1 MKFAELAKYLERLE
15 KTSSRIEITKILA
28 ELFKKS
34 DSNEI
39 DKIVYL
45 LLGSL
50 APSYKNIVFNIAERM
65 MLKAIAKAYQK
76 DIENVRDLYKK
87 MGDLGNIAEELSKSK
102 GKSKFEEFSV
112 GVIYQKLMA
121 VAQDEGEGSQERK
134 IEQMAE
140 ILFKLDP
147 LSVRFIA
154 RIPVGKLRLGFSDK
168 TILDA
173 LSWMEVG
180 DKSAKGQ
187 LEYVYQVL
195 PDIGLL
201 AKEVKDKG
209 IKEATVHAKPVVGV
223 PVSPM
228 LAQRLKDPREMI
240 KKMERVGVEPKLD
253 GLRISIHFKRGKFV
267 KAFTRNMNEVS
278 WMFP

>member
-173 LSWMEVG
+173 LSWMKHG
-180 DKSAKGQ
+180 DKSAKND
-187 LEYVYQVL
+187 LEKAYNVL
-195 PDIGLL
+195 PDVGKL
-201 AKEVKDKG
+201 AKMVKKVG
-209 IKEATVHAKPVVGV
+209 EKKASKKIKPIVGV
-223 PVSPM
+223 PILPM
-228 LAQRLKDPREMI
+228 LAQRLKSPSDMI
-240 KKMERVGVEPKLD
+240 KKMREVAVEPKFD
-253 GLRISIHFKRGKFV
+253 GLRIQIHYSKSNSKSKRVGFIK
-267 KAFTRNMNEVS
+267 
-278 WMFP
+278 

>member
-121 VAQDEGEGSQERK
+121 VAQDEGEGSQESRSK
-134 IEQMAE
+134 KG
-140 ILFKLDP
+140 FKKNKTNCW
-147 LSVRFIA
+147 STNSSH
-154 RIPVGKLRLGFSDK
+154 VGTK
-168 TILDA
+168 T
-173 LSWMEVG
+173 
-180 DKSAKGQ
+180 
-187 LEYVYQVL
+187 
-195 PDIGLL
+195 
-201 AKEVKDKG
+201 
-209 IKEATVHAKPVVGV
+209 
-223 PVSPM
+223 
-228 LAQRLKDPREMI
+228 
-240 KKMERVGVEPKLD
+240 
-253 GLRISIHFKRGKFV
+253 
-267 KAFTRNMNEVS
+267 
-278 WMFP
+278 